1 MATYTAK
8 ATRDEGWWTVEVE
21 EVPGLFTQTKRLDQI
36 PDMVRDALT
45 LFPEIEDD
53 PASAEVIVV
62 PQGEL
67 GQWSQAARAKREAA
81 DKARQDATSTMEET
95 ARAMYDQGIPYRDIG
110 TLLGV
115 SFQRAQTLT
124 TV

>member
-45 LFPEIEDD
+45 LFPEVEDD
-53 PASAEVIVV
+53 PATAKIVVV
-62 PQGEL
+62 PQGEM
-67 GQWSQAARAKREAA
+67 GQWSQAVRAKREAA
-81 DKARQDATSTMEET
+81 EKARHDA
-95 ARAMYDQGIPYRDIG
+95 ARTEGSR
-110 TLLGV
+110 
-115 SFQRAQTLT
+115 
-124 TV
+124 